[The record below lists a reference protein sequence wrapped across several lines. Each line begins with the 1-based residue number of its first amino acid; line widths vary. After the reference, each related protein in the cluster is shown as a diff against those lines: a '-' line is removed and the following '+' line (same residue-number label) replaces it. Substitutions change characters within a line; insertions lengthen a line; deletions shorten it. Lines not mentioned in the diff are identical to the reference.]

1 MSHPP
6 VEVDRTDQKPEAY
19 LQSAGH
25 IFQVIDNG
33 SGNLSYGVQINQD
46 RYFVKTAGDPNAV
59 VHHQD
64 LSARI
69 EWLRTAIQI
78 HTSYTHPSLTVLH
91 NVIESPDGPMLIY
104 EWVDGECLGVGRE
117 HRDNPESAFQRF
129 KHLPAEQILK
139 TLDIIYKIHRDLSA
153 LGWIAVDF
161 YDGTLIYDFDRQK
174 MRIMDL
180 DLYHQGPFTNK
191 KGRMFGSSRFMA
203 PEEFQKGERIDEC
216 TNVFTMGR
224 TAVVLLS
231 DGTLERTPFRGSD
244 DLFNVIQRACAEKRS
259 ARFPSMQAFHTA
271 WTEARAQA

>member
-1 MSHPP
+1 MSHPLID
-6 VEVDRTDQKPEAY
+6 VDHTDQKPEAF
-19 LQSAGH
+19 LQSTGH

-33 SGNLSYGVQINQD
+33 SGNLSYGVRVDQD
-46 RYFVKTAGDPNAV
+46 RYFVKTAGDPDAV

-64 LSARI
+64 LNARI
-69 EWLRTAIQI
+69 KPLQTAIQI
-78 HTSYTHPSLTVLH
+78 HTSYTHPSLPALH

-129 KHLPAEQILK
+129 KHLPVEQILK
-139 TLDIIYKIHRDLSA
+139 ALDTIYKIHLDLSA

-174 MRIMDL
+174 MHIMDL
-180 DLYHQGPFTNK
+180 DLYHQGPFTNEM
-191 KGRMFGSSRFMA
+191 GRMFGSSRFMA

-231 DGTLERTPFRGSD
+231 LERTPFRGND
-244 DLFNVIQRACAEKRS
+244 VLFSVIQRACAEKRS

-271 WTEARAQA
+271 WSEARSQAG